1 MYSVCGQLRG
11 ERTNR
16 PAQGQLIVKRT
27 DRQTCRWQTG
37 GKVGAARPTVAG
49 ERAREKQTDRQTDG
63 ERQREGQS
71 GRGKSVRP
79 DSEISC

>member
-49 ERAREKQTDRQTDG
+49 EREREKQTDRQTDRRREAERRT
-63 ERQREGQS
+63 ERQGEECTPRQ
-71 GRGKSVRP
+71 
-79 DSEISC
+79 